1 MGATAATVIPE
12 FAKTAA
18 HVTMLQRSPT
28 YFYCAP
34 NRNELADRLREMGFG
49 EGVEVE
55 VLHRAPLGGDPV
67 AVQVGGGVV
76 AIRRAEARLV
86 ELDLREAAE

>member
-1 MGATAATVIPE
+1 MSARLHQLPTGTRARIRLIEEGARPGI
-12 FAKTAA
+12 
-18 HVTMLQRSPT
+18 
-28 YFYCAP
+28 
-34 NRNELADRLREMGFG
+34 ADRLREMGFG

-86 ELDLREAAE
+86 SLDLREAAE